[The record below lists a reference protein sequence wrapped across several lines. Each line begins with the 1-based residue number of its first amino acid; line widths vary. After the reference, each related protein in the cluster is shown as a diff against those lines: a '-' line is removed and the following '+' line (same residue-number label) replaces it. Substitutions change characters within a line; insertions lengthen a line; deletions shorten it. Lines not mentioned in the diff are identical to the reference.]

1 MLFPCFD
8 AVHIK
13 LHDLVIRAGEGEL
26 KKEKRSVLML
36 ATIILLAVAVPSVWA
51 RKKKTLSGNPDDP
64 TYKVYQILDDSYGGK
79 LTDYYLL
86 ADLYADPKD
95 PSNQLQHVIQV
106 DYDKN
111 RFFGRFQISVR
122 SVGKLTQDQLTTYN
136 VKQIYDFGDSDEA
149 KFEKI
154 NPGPLGETGD
164 LYLKAPANGP
174 LAPAPVTDQA
184 SEEYDMLITKYILPA
199 LQKK

>member
-1 MLFPCFD
+1 MRK
-8 AVHIK
+8 AKHSVAIVAT
-13 LHDLVIRAGEGEL
+13 VI
-26 KKEKRSVLML
+26 MF
-36 ATIILLAVAVPSVWA
+36 AVAVPSVWA
-51 RKKKTLSGNPDDP
+51 KKKKTRSSNPDDP

-86 ADLYADPKD
+86 ADLYADPQD

-106 DYDKN
+106 DYDKS
-111 RFFGRFQISVR
+111 RFFGRFRIYVR
-122 SVGKLTQDQLTTYN
+122 SVGKLTPDQLTTYN
-136 VKQIYDFGDSDEA
+136 VKQIYDFGEADESE
-149 KFEKI
+149 FEKI

-164 LYLKAPANGP
+164 LYLKATANGP

-184 SEEYDMLITKYILPA
+184 SDEYDMLMTKYLLPA

>member
-1 MLFPCFD
+1 M
-8 AVHIK
+8 K
-13 LHDLVIRAGEGEL
+13 KKRLVVIVAAF
-26 KKEKRSVLML
+26 S
-36 ATIILLAVAVPSVWA
+36 LLAVAVPSAWA
-51 RKKKTLSGNPDDP
+51 KKKKAQSVGSDDP
-64 TYKVYQILDDSYGGK
+64 TYQVYQLLDNSYGGK
-79 LTDYYLL
+79 LTDFCVL

-95 PSNQLQHVIQV
+95 PSGQLQHVICV
-106 DYDKN
+106 DYDKS

-164 LYLKAPANGP
+164 LYLKASAAGP
-174 LAPAPVTDQA
+174 LAPVPVTDQA
-184 SEEYDMLITKYILPA
+184 REEYDMLITKYLLPA